1 MPDSLRVPGFI
12 AIGLVLLAYFMAESG
27 RLLLALVRRHRR
39 PPQDHGTLPAI
50 AATFVFSEV
59 AAFAFLLF
67 APRLDFAG
75 RRWAWQLAGAACV
88 VLGAAIRAAA
98 VRALGEAYS
107 PVVTVTPGQSIV
119 SGGPYRLVRHPAYS
133 GALIMLAGGGLA
145 SGNAAGLAVCV
156 LAPLVVLIAR
166 IRVEERTLLAELGA
180 TYGRYIQGRKRL
192 MPFVW

>member
-50 AATFVFSEV
+50 AAAFFLSEV

-75 RRWAWQLAGAACV
+75 QWWAWQ
-88 VLGAAIRAAA
+88 
-98 VRALGEAYS
+98 
-107 PVVTVTPGQSIV
+107 
-119 SGGPYRLVRHPAYS
+119 
-133 GALIMLAGGGLA
+133 LAGGGLA
-145 SGNAAGLAVCV
+145 SGNAAGLAICV

-166 IRVEERTLLAELGA
+166 IRVEERALLAELGA
-180 TYGRYIQGRKRL
+180 TYARYIQGRKRL